1 MPRPIQALIDPAAL
15 ASNLQCV
22 RARAPSTKLWAVI
35 KANAYGHG
43 ITRVWPGLQS
53 ADGLAM
59 LDLNEAVACR
69 ERGWTGP
76 ILLLEGFFER
86 SDLQVLLEHRITTAV
101 HCTDQLDWL
110 AQAPVGGQISVWLK
124 MNSGM
129 NRLGFT
135 PQSYQSAWERLQ
147 SLAQEG
153 RVGTVGLMTHFA
165 TADGPQGVD
174 WQLQIFDREVAQIPG
189 PVSVANSAAVW
200 RYGQAR
206 RDWARPGIILYG
218 SSPFD
223 DESAADMGL
232 KPAQTLQSRV
242 IGVQTLKPGDRVGYG
257 GHFTASESM
266 RIGVVAC
273 GYADGYPRVA
283 PTGTPVVV
291 DGVRTRVVG
300 RVSMDMLTVDLTPV
314 PQAGS
319 GSSVVL
325 WGAGGPSIDEVAT
338 AAGTLGYELMCALA
352 PRVPV
357 TVLDASSR
365 GES

>member
-1 MPRPIQALIDPAAL
+1 MPRPIEALIDPFAL
-15 ASNLQCV
+15 AHNLRQV
-22 RARAPSTKLWAVI
+22 RSRAPTTKLWAVI

-43 ITRVWPGLQS
+43 IARVWAGLQA

-69 ERGWTGP
+69 DMGWTGP
-76 ILLLEGFFER
+76 ILLLEGFFDR
-86 SDLQVLLEHRITTAV
+86 NDIKVLVDYQLSTTV
-101 HCTDQLDWL
+101 HCSDQIDWL
-110 AQAPVGGQISVWLK
+110 AQAPSGSHIPVWLK

-135 PQSYQSAWERLQ
+135 PAAYSTAYERLQ
-147 SLAQEG
+147 VLVQQG
-153 RVGTVGLMTHFA
+153 RVGSVGLMTHFA
-165 TADGPQGVD
+165 TADGPQGVA
-174 WQLQIFDREVAQIPG
+174 WQLETFERQTLHLSGSI
-189 PVSVANSAAVW
+189 SVANSAAVW
-200 RYGQAR
+200 RYEQAR
-206 RDWARPGIILYG
+206 RDWARPGIVLYG

-223 DESAADMGL
+223 DQSADDMGL
-232 KPAQTLQSRV
+232 RPAQTLRSRI
-242 IGVQTLKPGDRVGYG
+242 IGVQALEPGDRVGYG
-257 GHFTASESM
+257 GHFTAPEPM

-314 PQAGS
+314 PQAGI

-325 WGAGGPSIDEVAT
+325 WGAGGPSIDEVAA

-357 TVLDASSR
+357 SVVDRVA
-365 GES
+365 